1 MSVNSLNKHVLQ
13 MLKHLNKYPIP
24 DPQMVKDF
32 RWFVNKYDKFY
43 TPADVVNAVDNV
55 IFSGLSFSN
64 TFTTFTTGNVINSSS
79 GTGAISDMTLSIPD
93 VTFNSNRVV
102 GIAIDLVDDS
112 NLQPNDTIKI
122 VSLDEDGLVVDILE
136 TIDIGTLQGG
146 TYSFGWTDLNM
157 QDDIYS
163 VDPDTFNINSN
174 ISFYRG
180 LEIGKDNIT
189 GSGSYTFTVTY
200 YLA

>member
-1 MSVNSLNKHVLQ
+1 MLVDTLNKNVLK
-13 MLKHLNKYPIP
+13 MLSHLNKYPIP

-64 TFTTFTTGNVINSSS
+64 TFTTTTTGNVINSSS
-79 GTGAISDMTLSIPD
+79 GTGAISDMYSSMPD
-93 VTFNSNRVV
+93 VVFNSNRVV
-102 GIAIDLVDDS
+102 GIAIDLVSAS
-112 NLQPNDTIKI
+112 NVQPNDTIKI
-122 VSLDEDGLVVDILE
+122 VSIDEDGLVVDILE
-136 TIDIGTLQGG
+136 TIEIGTLQGG
-146 TYSFGWTDLNM
+146 TYRFGWTYLNM

-163 VDPDTFNINSN
+163 VDPDTFNINYN

-200 YLA
+200 FLA